1 MQKYAPYISTA
12 LSFVAVVAYGI
23 LTRLAFGLKELSTL
37 FGTLSV
43 AFLVLVSFVLGALTV
58 FFALPKYQKNW
69 LYAAFVPWVPCL
81 IFGGLAAA
89 LTWEVWICVVMALP
103 ILFVMSSLGG
113 LAMCLLFHLFQ
124 KSGAPQISAVI
135 ILVLTPYIAAPIE
148 HLFPVRDAARTAH
161 SQIEVNASPEAIW
174 PNIISVPAVGVSE
187 QPFSLFHVAG
197 LPRPLEAT
205 LTGNPGV
212 GGTRIGRWEDGL
224 VFNGIFTDWQP
235 NKRYTV
241 RLDPDTRMVQ
251 SALPLAGIG
260 GKDFDVTDDSYVIE
274 PLGDGKVILHLY
286 TSYRLTTRLNSY
298 GTVWIDFFMRDIQK
312 HILKI
317 VKARAEASR

>member
-1 MQKYAPYISTA
+1 MQKYTPYISTA
-12 LSFVAVVAYGI
+12 LSFAAVAAYGI
-23 LTRLAFGLKELSTL
+23 LTRLAFGIEKLSTL

-43 AFLVLVSFVLGALTV
+43 AFLVFVPVVLGALTV

-69 LYAAFVPWVPCL
+69 LYSAFVPWVPCL

-103 ILFVMSSLGG
+103 ILFIMSSLGG
-113 LAMCLLFHLFQ
+113 LAMCLLFQLFQ
-124 KSGAPQISAVI
+124 KSNSPQISAMI

-148 HLFPVRDAARTAH
+148 HLFPVRDAVRTAH
-161 SQIEVNASPEAIW
+161 SQIEVQASPETIW
-174 PNIISVPAVGVSE
+174 PNIISVPAIGENE

-205 LTGNPGV
+205 LTGNAGV
-212 GGTRIGRWEDGL
+212 DGTRIGRWEDGL
-224 VFNGIFTDWQP
+224 VFTGTFTDWQP
-235 NKRYTV
+235 NKSYTV
-241 RLDPDTRMVQ
+241 RLDPDTRAVQ

-274 PLGDGKVILHLY
+274 PVGDGKVILHLY
-286 TSYRLTTRLNSY
+286 TSYRLTTRINSY
-298 GTVWIDFFMRDIQK
+298 GVLWIDFLMRDIQK
-312 HILKI
+312 HILQI
-317 VKARAEASR
+317 VKARSEAGQ